1 MDKAVIP
8 HSRPSLDESDIR
20 AVATAMKSGHL
31 SQGRR
36 VQEFEKRL
44 AGFIGKKNAAATS
57 SGTAALH
64 LALMALDIK
73 ERDEVII
80 PSFVCSALLNA
91 IHYTRATPV
100 LVDIE
105 PLTFNL
111 SADAVKRAVTRK
123 TKAIIVPHLFG
134 CPAQIDRLTKLG
146 IPLIEDCAQAIGATF
161 KGRRVGSIGL
171 LSVFSFY
178 ATKVITSGE
187 GGMVLSDS
195 KSLIS
200 KIKDLRDYDNKN
212 DYLLR
217 YNYKMNDIQAALGL
231 SQLARLDEFIAR
243 RREIATL
250 YFREFKNCHF
260 SLPPWKEENEHIY
273 YRFVVRTE
281 EKASVYLE
289 KLRRK
294 KVQARRPVYI
304 PLHVY
309 MRLSGFPR
317 TMAAWQKSLSI
328 PLYPSLKDK
337 DIKKIIAVVKDIF

>member
-20 AVATAMKSGHL
+20 AVAATIKSGHL

-36 VQEFEKRL
+36 VQDFEKRL

-64 LALMALDIK
+64 LALLALDIK
-73 ERDEVII
+73 EQDEVII
-80 PSFVCSALLNA
+80 PSFVCSAVLNA
-91 IHYTRATPV
+91 VHYTRATPV

-111 SADAVKRAVTRK
+111 SPDAVEKAATRR

-134 CPAQIDRLTKLG
+134 CPAEIDRLTELG
-146 IPLIEDCAQAIGATF
+146 IPIIEDCAQAIGATF
-161 KGRRVGSIGL
+161 NGRKVGSIGL

-178 ATKVITSGE
+178 ATKMIASGE

-195 KSLIS
+195 DSLIS
-200 KIKDLRDYDNKN
+200 RIKDLRDYDNKN
-212 DYLLR
+212 DYRLR

-231 SQLARLDEFIAR
+231 SQLGRLDEFIAR

-260 SLPPWKEENEHIY
+260 SLPLWKEEREHIY
-273 YRFVVRTE
+273 FRFVVRTE
-281 EKASVYLE
+281 EKASFYLE
-289 KLRRK
+289 KLERK
-294 KVQARRPVYI
+294 NVQARLPVHI

-309 MRLSGFPR
+309 LRLRGFPR
-317 TMAAWQKSLSI
+317 TVAAWRESLSI
-328 PLYPSLKDK
+328 PLYPSLKNEE
-337 DIKKIIAVVKDIF
+337 IKKIIAVVKGVF